1 MLAVLAKLGASVR
14 ISIECFGGVLGWSL
28 SELSCTGE
36 EDVVGLVMAWWSWE
50 QEHDLDWRRQ
60 QICHHDM
67 WHATCVANGEIIF
80 FKCCMTLQYYNNC
93 VCSCKIPVW
102 NFCEILYTHVWRT
115 PSDRTN
121 VMQTPAWSSPGQK
134 AVSLI
139 RAWSCHNQ
147 PVVAFPCRNSLVE
160 AD

>member
-1 MLAVLAKLGASVR
+1 MLAVLAKLGSSVR

-67 WHATCVANGEIIF
+67 WHATCVVNGEIIF

-115 PSDRTN
+115 P
-121 VMQTPAWSSPGQK
+121 VWPHQ
-134 AVSLI
+134 
-139 RAWSCHNQ
+139 CHANT
-147 PVVAFPCRNSLVE
+147 SLVISWSE
-160 AD
+160 GGQPNKSLVIL